1 MGRLMKS
8 FFFKLSRDLT
18 FRITL
23 IIGAALAVGITLLYF
38 VLQKFLAESLD
49 LAGVKFISGQSML
62 ISSMSPIQNFGLVIP
77 INLIIFVC
85 LEFSQGTIRNKII
98 AGNSKLTIYSSLYLT
113 GLVFALSLLGVYV
126 LLCTGLG
133 SIFGGFN
140 LKDVV
145 FSGLTGSKYTAEY
158 LVKMVFICLVTYS
171 CIVSVTVFFAALFR
185 TIGPCIPVIIILLF
199 ACYYLASIVQ
209 VVVLFLEENQAE
221 IVLNVL
227 RIVDPLYA
235 ISSNEIA
242 RSYLV
247 DGSGQYVLD
256 EYGEKIVTDSW
267 SQMNN
272 VTFYGG
278 LANNLI
284 YGGIFFG
291 FGALIFTKR
300 DIK

>member
-1 MGRLMKS
+1 MDRLMKS

-23 IIGAALAVGITLLYF
+23 IIGTAMAIGLSLLYF
-38 VLQKFLAESLD
+38 LLQRFLAAELG
-49 LAGVKFISGQSML
+49 LEGVKLISGQSML
-62 ISSMSPIQNFGLVIP
+62 VTSMSPIQNFGIVIP

-98 AGNSKLTIYSSLYLT
+98 AGNSKLTIYTSLYLT
-113 GLVFALSLLGVYV
+113 GLVFAISLLSVYV

-140 LKDVV
+140 LNETVL
-145 FSGLTGSKYTAEY
+145 SGLSGSKYTLEY
-158 LVKMVFICLVTYS
+158 LLKMVLICLVTYS
-171 CIVSVTVFFAALFR
+171 CIVSVTVFFATLFR
-185 TIGPCIPVIIILLF
+185 HIGPCIPVIVILLF
-199 ACYYLASIVQ
+199 AFYYLSQIV
-209 VVVLFLEENQAE
+209 VGVTLFLEEDKAE

-227 RIVDPLYA
+227 RVIDPLYA
-235 ISSNEIA
+235 IASSEMVGVDPVV
-242 RSYLV
+242 V
-247 DGSGQYVLD
+247 DGETVYSSYVTKMHD
-256 EYGEKIVTDSW
+256 
-267 SQMNN
+267 

-284 YGGIFFG
+284 YGGMFFG

>member
-1 MGRLMKS
+1 MDRLMKS

-23 IIGAALAVGITLLYF
+23 IIGTAMAIGLSLLYF
-38 VLQKFLAESLD
+38 LLQRFLAAELG
-49 LAGVKFISGQSML
+49 LEGVKLISGQSML
-62 ISSMSPIQNFGLVIP
+62 VTSMSPIQNFGIVIP

-98 AGNSKLTIYSSLYLT
+98 AGNSKLTIYTSLYLT
-113 GLVFALSLLGVYV
+113 GLVFAISLLSVYV

-140 LKDVV
+140 LNETVL
-145 FSGLTGSKYTAEY
+145 SGLSGSKYTLEY
-158 LVKMVFICLVTYS
+158 LLKMVLICLVTYS
-171 CIVSVTVFFAALFR
+171 CIVSVTVFFATLFR
-185 TIGPCIPVIIILLF
+185 HIGPCIPVIVILLF
-199 ACYYLASIVQ
+199 AFYYLSQIV
-209 VVVLFLEENQAE
+209 VGVTLFLEEDKAE

-227 RIVDPLYA
+227 RVVDPLYA
-235 ISSNEIA
+235 IASSETVGVDPVV
-242 RSYLV
+242 V
-247 DGSGQYVLD
+247 DGETVYSSYVT
-256 EYGEKIVTDSW
+256 K
-267 SQMNN
+267 MHN

-284 YGGIFFG
+284 YGGMFFG